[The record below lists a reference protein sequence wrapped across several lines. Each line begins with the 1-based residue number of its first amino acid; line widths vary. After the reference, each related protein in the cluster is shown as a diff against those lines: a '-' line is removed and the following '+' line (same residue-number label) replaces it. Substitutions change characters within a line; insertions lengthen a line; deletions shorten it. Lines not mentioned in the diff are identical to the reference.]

1 MTSPLSQPIKLGSL
15 TLQNRII
22 MGSMHT
28 ALEYSS
34 DPFGRLA
41 AFYQERAK
49 GGVGLI
55 ITGGVSPNK
64 AGQMSPGAMVLESAS
79 QLPDFKRLTQA
90 AHDFGAKIALQIL
103 HAGRYAKQ
111 DKLVA
116 PSAIQSPINKFIP
129 QALSH
134 EDILETINDYT
145 QCASLAKQAGFD
157 GIEILGS
164 EGYLLNEFTAE
175 KTNKRTDQWGG
186 DFTKRSR
193 LPLAII
199 KAIRQSLGP
208 DFYIQYRMSILEL
221 VDGGWTLDE
230 AQQFAILLEDA
241 GVDLINTGIGWHEAT
256 IPTIAMN
263 VPRAAFSWATAKI
276 KEVVTVP
283 VAAANRINTINTA
296 EAILERGDADMVY
309 LSRPFL
315 ADPDFVVKAQQGRSD
330 EINTCI
336 ACNQSCLDHLFENKI
351 VSCLVN
357 PRACHETFYPDTKPA
372 EKAQKIA
379 VIGAGPAGL
388 AFSIEASKQGHDVC
402 LFESSNQIG
411 GQLLY
416 AKEIP
421 GKEEF
426 NELLRYF
433 QVMLK
438 KHKVQLHL
446 NAPIQANTFDASSFD
461 HLVVAT
467 GIKPKK
473 LSIPGIEHPMVLNYE
488 DAFNA
493 IETIGQT
500 VLIIGAGGIAYD
512 MAERLTHPA
521 SQKNNIQS
529 FNQHWGIDTGN
540 HQPGALSSQPPS
552 TPNSNRQVTLLQRKP
567 GKLGRTLGK
576 TTGWIHQLEL
586 KKRHVN
592 MLSDIRYL
600 KIDEQGLHIERS
612 GEKELLPADNIIICA
627 GQDSNNPLI
636 DTLQTDGINV
646 HQIGGARSSTKLDA
660 ARAIKEA
667 IDLAYTLNSM
677 EN

>member
-1 MTSPLSQPIKLGSL
+1 MTSPLFQPIQLGSL
-15 TLQNRII
+15 TLPNRII

-28 ALEYSS
+28 ALEHTS

-64 AGQMSPGAMVLESAS
+64 AGQMSPGAMVLESVN
-79 QLPDFKRLTQA
+79 QLPEFKKLTQA
-90 AHDFGAKIALQIL
+90 AHESGAKIALQIL

-111 DKLVA
+111 EKLVA

-129 QALSH
+129 QALTH
-134 EDILETINDYT
+134 EEVLETINDYT

-175 KTNKRTDQWGG
+175 KTNQRTDQWGG
-186 DFTKRSR
+186 NFTKRSR

-199 KAIRQSLGP
+199 KAIRQALGP

-230 AQQFAILLEDA
+230 AQQFATLLEDA

-276 KEVVTVP
+276 KEVVTIP
-283 VAAANRINTINTA
+283 VAAANRINTISTA

-315 ADPDFVVKAQQGRSD
+315 ADPDFVLKAQQGRSD

-357 PRACHETFYPDTKPA
+357 PRACHETFYPPTKPS
-372 EKAQKIA
+372 EKPQKIA

-388 AFSIEASKQGHDVC
+388 AFSIEASRQGHDVT

-416 AKEIP
+416 AKKVP

-426 NELLRYF
+426 KELIRYF

-438 KHKVQLHL
+438 KHQVKLLL
-446 NAPIQANTFDASSFD
+446 NTPFQASTFDSNLFD

-467 GIKPKK
+467 GIQPKK
-473 LSIPGIEHPMVLNYE
+473 LSIPGSEHPMVLNYE

-500 VLIIGAGGIAYD
+500 VVIIGAGGIAYD
-512 MAERLTHPA
+512 MAEFLTHPA
-521 SQKNNIQS
+521 PQKNNIES
-529 FNQHWGIDTGN
+529 FNQHWGIDTGK
-540 HQPGALSSQPPS
+540 HQPGGLSSQPPS
-552 TPNSNRQVTLLQRKP
+552 TPASTRDVTLLQRKP

-586 KKRHVN
+586 KKRGVH
-592 MLSDIRYL
+592 MLSDLRYI

-612 GEKELLPADNIIICA
+612 GKAELLPADNIIICA
-627 GQDSNNPLI
+627 GQDSKTPLL
-636 DTLQTDGINV
+636 DTLITESINV
-646 HQIGGARSSTKLDA
+646 HHIGGARSPTKLDA

-667 IDLAYTLNSM
+667 IDLAYTLNLT